1 MGKSIRTLR
10 KQRGL
15 TQAELAKLA
24 GVSTISIQRYE
35 SGCNLSLSNARK
47 IATAL
52 EITVDELINKE
63 SA

>member
-1 MGKSIRTLR
+1 MGKTIRTLR

-24 GVSTISIQRYE
+24 GVSTISITRYE
-35 SGCNLSLSNARK
+35 AGGNLSLSNAKK

-52 EITVDELINKE
+52 KVTVDELFDKE
-63 SA
+63 TA